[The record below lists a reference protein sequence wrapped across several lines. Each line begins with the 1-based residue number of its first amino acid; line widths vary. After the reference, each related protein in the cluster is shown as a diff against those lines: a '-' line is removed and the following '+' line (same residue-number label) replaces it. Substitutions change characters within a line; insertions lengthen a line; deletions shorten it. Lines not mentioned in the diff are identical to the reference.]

1 MAKPLDPGVVEII
14 QDCYKDDWKTIAIHE
29 FFQNEFSLNI
39 PYKTIWGRHPDVIA
53 EKKAY
58 RQKRNVRKHAKAY
71 RKEYNQRPANLKRKA
86 QMRVFS
92 LEYNERSYVKIKRS
106 ILNHLSEKILEAYN
120 GAFMTAAKV
129 QENIEKKY
137 NVKFGP
143 DLENRIDEG
152 IINFEKQTGD
162 ESPITRTYMPKTYKF
177 NRTHYAFLC
186 GKPIED

>member
-1 MAKPLDPGVVEII
+1 
-14 QDCYKDDWKTIAIHE
+14 
-29 FFQNEFSLNI
+29 
-39 PYKTIWGRHPDVIA
+39 
-53 EKKAY
+53 
-58 RQKRNVRKHAKAY
+58 
-71 RKEYNQRPANLKRKA
+71 
-86 QMRVFS
+86 
-92 LEYNERSYVKIKRS
+92 
-106 ILNHLSEKILEAYN
+106 
-120 GAFMTAAKV
+120 MTAAKV

-152 IINFEKQTGD
+152 IINFEKQMGD